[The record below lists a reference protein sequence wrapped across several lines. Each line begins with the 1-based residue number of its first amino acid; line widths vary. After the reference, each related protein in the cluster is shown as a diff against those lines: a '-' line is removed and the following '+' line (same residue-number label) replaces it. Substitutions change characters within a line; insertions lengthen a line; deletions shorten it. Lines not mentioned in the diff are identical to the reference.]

1 MTSRITALINPR
13 NIIVASII
21 LAGVYGLYAS
31 SQYSYL
37 LFHSLT
43 EIFSIVIAVSIF
55 LLSWNARRFLLN
67 DYILFVGVSQLFVG
81 LIDILHTLSYLGMN
95 IFVGYD
101 ANLPTQLW
109 IAARY
114 WQSLSFFFA
123 ILFINR
129 KLKPGYLFI
138 FYIFILTL
146 LLASIF
152 IWNIF
157 PISYIEGVGQ
167 TPFKINSEYVINGIY
182 LFSLLGLL
190 WKRERF
196 SSVILRWMILA
207 IASSMLAE
215 LAFTFY
221 IGVYDFSNLAG
232 HFLKIAAYY
241 FLYKAIVETGLVKPY
256 KLLFRDLVQS
266 EEALRSSRDELQRIN
281 DQLTDAN
288 KKLLEANQAIHA
300 EMEVRKSTE
309 ARLAEYA
316 ARLESSNQEL
326 ERFAFVASHDLQEP
340 LRKIIAFG
348 DLLKGKSIQSFNE
361 SEKSYLDRM
370 ISAASRMQKMISDL
384 LELSRVTTKG
394 QPFEKVDLSQVVL
407 EVVSDLEVRIEET
420 DGSVVVEDLPVI
432 TADPIQIRQLML
444 NLIGNALKFHRSDV
458 PPVVCVRG
466 KVEQDGQEKPELVR
480 LEVEDNGIGFDME
493 YLGKIF
499 EPFQRLHGRSEYEGS
514 GIGLAV
520 CKKIVE
526 RHQGDLTAVSS
537 PSSGSTF
544 IITLPQNGVRTEK

>member
-1 MTSRITALINPR
+1 MTSKTAALTSPQ

-21 LAGVYGLYAS
+21 LAGAYGLYAS

-37 LFHSLT
+37 LFHSFA

-67 DYILFVGVSQLFVG
+67 DYILFIGISQLFVG
-81 LIDILHTLSYLGMN
+81 LIDILHTLSYRGMN
-95 IFVGYD
+95 IFLGYD
-101 ANLPTQLW
+101 SNLPTQLW

-114 WQSLSFFFA
+114 WQSLSFLAA

-129 KLKPGYLFI
+129 KLKPGYLF
-138 FYIFILTL
+138 FSYTFILAL

-157 PISYIEGVGQ
+157 PVSYMEGVGL
-167 TPFKINSEYVINGIY
+167 TPFKINSEYVINIIF
-182 LFSLLGLL
+182 LCSLLGLL
-190 WKRERF
+190 WKKERF
-196 SSVILRWMILA
+196 SSVVLRWMILT
-207 IASSMLAE
+207 IVTSMLSE

-256 KLLFRDLVQS
+256 ALLFRDLVQS
-266 EEALRSSRDELQRIN
+266 EESLRSSRDELQRIN
-281 DQLTDAN
+281 DQLTEAN

-300 EMEVRKSTE
+300 EMEVRQNAE
-309 ARLAEYA
+309 ARLVEYA

-348 DLLKGKSIQSFNE
+348 DLLKGKSVQGLNE
-361 SEKSYLDRM
+361 SEKGYLDRM
-370 ISAASRMQKMISDL
+370 ISAASRMQKMIGDL
-384 LELSRVTTKG
+384 LELSRVTTNG
-394 QPFEKVDLSQVVL
+394 QPFEKVDLSHVVS
-407 EVVSDLEVRIEET
+407 EVVSDLEVRIQQAG
-420 DGSVVVEDLPVI
+420 GSVVVDELPVI
-432 TADPIQIRQLML
+432 TADAIQIRQLML
-444 NLIGNALKFHRSDV
+444 NLIGNALKYHRPDV
-458 PPVVCVRG
+458 PPVVCIRG
-466 KVEQDGQEKPELVR
+466 KVEQNGKEKAGQIR

-493 YLGKIF
+493 YLEKIF

-526 RHQGDLTAVSS
+526 RHQGELTAVSS
-537 PSSGSTF
+537 PGSGSIF
-544 IITLPQNGVRTEK
+544 IITLPLNGIRREK